1 MEKDELLLE
10 DLEILLKVVEF
21 GLQIHY
27 EQIEEENVLEKEEF
41 EQNIETG
48 DVLVNFIRKLSK
60 MQCGLQ
66 KEKFSISL
74 YYNNE
79 RLNWVWLDDTKL
91 TLNKTHLVYFV

>member
-48 DVLVNFIRKLSK
+48 EVLVV
-60 MQCGLQ
+60 C
-66 KEKFSISL
+66 
-74 YYNNE
+74 
-79 RLNWVWLDDTKL
+79 
-91 TLNKTHLVYFV
+91 

>member
-27 EQIEEENVLEKEEF
+27 EQIEEENALEKEEF

-48 DVLVNFIRKLSK
+48 EVPVV
-60 MQCGLQ
+60 CW
-66 KEKFSISL
+66 
-74 YYNNE
+74 E
-79 RLNWVWLDDTKL
+79 RTNVSVELWGKWK
-91 TLNKTHLVYFV
+91 